1 MNLIEK
7 ISEQALVMW
16 RGVLTRATFPQ
27 INDTLKAY
35 MTNKFSSEMTQSKR
49 AKVIYG
55 VMSQQKKEKKK

>member
-1 MNLIEK
+1 
-7 ISEQALVMW
+7 
-16 RGVLTRATFPQ
+16 
-27 INDTLKAY
+27 